1 MNGLSTDSQLAFL
14 CAPFLGFAT
23 GAGEGVPCLLSRI
36 RACVSLCR
44 LSACAPGLLPEEW
57 TVPAAR
63 VDALWESA
71 ARRCDA
77 PGLPLADRFRLCD
90 ALYALLR
97 ETGRM
102 LADGRGT
109 LCDAVLFGLMDRH
122 APSGSPLPGDEDA
135 TCACCRVL
143 QSFFQPE
150 PWEDDSWFR
159 SLRATLSDWCA
170 SQQPDGSWEGL
181 SFAQAWH
188 RLEVL
193 NRQSWLFRDVAF
205 DRAVA
210 IGCRRYQSAFR
221 AAPITPDAACAY
233 LEALQGGHLLSRDPI
248 GEERAV
254 RHLWNV
260 VRDAGRSEETRLCV
274 RAVLLEHQVL
284 RRLDDLRAMRLSC
297 SA

>member
-1 MNGLSTDSQLAFL
+1 MNGLSTDSQLTFL
-14 CAPFLGFAT
+14 CAPFLRFTA
-23 GAGEGVPCLLSRI
+23 GAGEGVTCLLSRI

-90 ALYALLR
+90 TLYVLLR
-97 ETGRM
+97 ETGRT
-102 LADGRGT
+102 LADDRET
-109 LCDAVLFGLMDRH
+109 LSDAVLFGLMDQY
-122 APSGSPLPGDEDA
+122 AFSGPSLPGDEDA

-193 NRQSWLFRDVAF
+193 NRQSWLFRDAAF

-233 LEALQGGHLLSRDPI
+233 LEALRGGHLLSRGTA

-254 RHLWNV
+254 RHLWDV
-260 VRDAGRSEETRLCV
+260 VRDTGRPEETRLCV

-284 RRLDDLRAMRLSC
+284 CRLDDLRAVRLSC

>member
-1 MNGLSTDSQLAFL
+1 MNGLSTDSQLTFL
-14 CAPFLGFAT
+14 CAPFLGFAA

-44 LSACAPGLLPEEW
+44 LSACAPGLLLEEW

-90 ALYALLR
+90 GLYALLR
-97 ETGRM
+97 ETGRT
-102 LADGRGT
+102 LAESDGE

-122 APSGSPLPGDEDA
+122 APSGPPLPGDEDA

-143 QSFFQPE
+143 QSFFQPA
-150 PWEDDSWFR
+150 PWEDDPWFR
-159 SLRATLSDWCA
+159 SLRATLSGWCA

-181 SFAQAWH
+181 SSTQAWH

-193 NRQSWLFRDVAF
+193 NRQSWLFRDAAF
-205 DRAVA
+205 DRTVSL
-210 IGCRRYQSAFR
+210 GCRYCQSALQ
-221 AAPITPDAACAY
+221 AAPVIPETACAC
-233 LEALQGGHLLSRDPI
+233 LEALQGGHLLSRDTA

-254 RHLWNV
+254 RHLWDV
-260 VRDAGRSEETRLCV
+260 VRDTGRPEETRLCV

-284 RRLDDLRAMRLSC
+284 RRLDDLRAVRLSC